1 MNEIK
6 WFTTFRLLI
15 KFKKKNA
22 TFLLQFRVLIG
33 NLIGFGW
40 VIFLTMKRRKLQNQ
54 LDTAKNTRIIVTDE
68 SSGTGARK
76 RKSKES
82 N

>member
-1 MNEIK
+1 M
-6 WFTTFRLLI
+6 
-15 KFKKKNA
+15 
-22 TFLLQFRVLIG
+22 IG

-54 LDTAKNTRIIVTDE
+54 LDTAKNTRIIVTDGDT
-68 SSGTGARK
+68 STGSGGAIRK